1 MCTTLQSVELKFQDN
16 HECLVL
22 PNEPMSNLI
31 SGRAGYALII
41 YDALAFDRR
50 SSLEH
55 RFDII
60 KTTQFQVAA
69 DPGPTIQMLTP
80 AARPFFQYL
89 CDNYLR

>member
-1 MCTTLQSVELKFQDN
+1 
-16 HECLVL
+16 
-22 PNEPMSNLI
+22 MSNLI
-31 SGRAGYALII
+31 NGRAGYALII

-60 KTTQFQVAA
+60 KTTQFEVVA

-80 AARPFFQYL
+80 GARPFFQYL
-89 CDNYLR
+89 CDKFLR